1 MATLSRALSRFQL
14 AADEL
19 SELDRELAAILA
31 LVDRDKV
38 LRETVRLL
46 TNEYGFHMAW
56 FGDRTSRDA
65 VRIRYTSGNR
75 TSEFVGL
82 TLYRG
87 CGLGGK
93 VFEGGSLEWVDDYFG
108 SGAITHDYDANVA
121 VEDIRRMIAAPIR
134 CNDQRVG
141 VLLGGLR
148 ERGTF
153 GNRAAAIV
161 ERVAD
166 RTADALLVAERA
178 RHAAELALHEERQ
191 RMAIDL
197 HDTIGAMLFA
207 ITAGVRSASEEA
219 VIDETL
225 RERLLAIERQASE
238 AAVTLRES
246 LRALRTP
253 SEQLALGAAIEA
265 ACAAFAERTAVPAKL
280 VMLDVLPPLEK
291 ARLQLLLAAAK
302 EGLLN
307 VEKHAHAS
315 SVVVTVAML
324 RGGVAV
330 TVTDDGIGLEPPAD
344 DDVRGFGLEAIGAAL
359 AEHGGDLQVN
369 DDDGGVSLR
378 AWVPAG

>member
-1 MATLSRALSRFQL
+1 LARLDRALSRFHL
-14 AADEL
+14 ATEEL
-19 SELDRELAAILA
+19 SGLDRELAAILA

-46 TNEYGFHMAW
+46 TKEYGFDVAW

-65 VRIRYTSGNR
+65 VRIRHTSGNR
-75 TSEFVGL
+75 TDEFLGL
-82 TLYRG
+82 TLQRG

-93 VFEGGSLEWVDDYFG
+93 VYAVGHLEWVDDYYG

-121 VEDIRRMIAAPIR
+121 VEDIQRMIAAPIV
-134 CNDQRVG
+134 CGDQRVG

-148 ERGTF
+148 ERGSF

-191 RMAIDL
+191 RIAFDL

-207 ITAGVRSASEEA
+207 ITAGVRSATEEA
-219 VIDETL
+219 VVDEAL

-246 LRALRTP
+246 LRALRMPTD
-253 SEQLALGAAIEA
+253 QLALSAAIESV
-265 ACAAFAERTAVPAKL
+265 CTAFEERTAIPAKL
-280 VMLDVLPPLEK
+280 VVVDVLPPVEK
-291 ARLQLLLAAAK
+291 VRVQLLIAAAK

-307 VEKHAHAS
+307 VEKHAQAT
-315 SVVVTVAML
+315 SVVVTVAAL

-330 TVTDDGIGLEPPAD
+330 TVTDDGVGLRPQTGD
-344 DDVRGFGLEAIGAAL
+344 DHGFGLEAVASAL
-359 AEHGGDLQVN
+359 AEQGGALQVS
-369 DDDGGVSLR
+369 DEDDGGVSLR
-378 AWVPAG
+378 AWVPA